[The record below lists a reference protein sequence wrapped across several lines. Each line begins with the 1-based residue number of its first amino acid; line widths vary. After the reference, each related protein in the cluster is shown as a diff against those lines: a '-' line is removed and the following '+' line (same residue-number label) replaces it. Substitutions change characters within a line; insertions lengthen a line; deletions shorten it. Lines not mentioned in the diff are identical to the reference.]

1 MIEKFI
7 DITIVYKRRVS
18 LYGAENYIL
27 GGNFKRFL
35 KENGFFNDDSIL
47 VGIARDNSSE
57 IEPEDCWYNVGLIV
71 NGEEVACEYPRRLFD
86 NGDYLIIE
94 VKNIVEAVSQL
105 WQKLPNHVV
114 DYELDPE
121 RPIIDTV
128 SKLNQG
134 YCEFCIPVRIL
145 EYTISVTSF
154 LE

>member
-27 GGNFKRFL
+27 RGNFKRFL

-121 RPIIDTV
+121 RTIIDTV
-128 SKLNQG
+128 SKLK
-134 YCEFCIPVRIL
+134 IL
-145 EYTISVTSF
+145 SIIMCKHSSRVE
-154 LE
+154 EC

>member
-57 IEPEDCWYNVGLIV
+57 IEPEDWDEFWDN
-71 NGEEVACEYPRRLFD
+71 NPEPKTAEEWEKY
-86 NGDYLIIE
+86 
-94 VKNIVEAVSQL
+94 
-105 WQKLPNHVV
+105 
-114 DYELDPE
+114 
-121 RPIIDTV
+121 IDE
-128 SKLNQG
+128 S
-134 YCEFCIPVRIL
+134 R
-145 EYTISVTSF
+145 
-154 LE
+154 